1 MATTEEM
8 DRMYRWTRYV
18 YDFTRKYYLLG
29 RDQLLRDMEL
39 QSGDCVLEIGCGT
52 ARNLIR
58 LAKQRPDIQCYGLD
72 VSNEML
78 ATAAAKVKS
87 RGLESR
93 ITLIDCFAVLLVHR
107 TTFGLDAPFDAAF
120 FSYSLSM
127 IPTWPQAIEAALANL
142 KPRASLHV
150 VDFWD
155 QGDLPGWFRG
165 LLKYWLDL
173 FHVHYRP
180 ELLEHFR
187 QLDAKGVGKLTLR
200 SVVGRYAY
208 LATFRKSLA

>member
-29 RDQLLRDMEL
+29 RDRLLREMDL
-39 QSGDCVLEIGCGT
+39 HPNDRVVEIGCGT

-58 LAKQRPDIQCYGLD
+58 LARARRDIRCFGLD
-72 VSNEML
+72 VSHEML
-78 ATAAAKVKS
+78 ATAAAKVKAARLS
-87 RGLESR
+87 DR
-93 ITLIDCFAVLLVHR
+93 ITLMHGFAEQ
-107 TTFGLDAPFDAAF
+107 LDYAKNFHLNAPFDAAF

-127 IPTWPQAIEAALANL
+127 IPPFKEAIDAAIANV
-142 KPRASLHV
+142 RRGGEIYV

-155 QGDLPGWFRG
+155 QGRWPGSFRF
-165 LLKYWLDL
+165 LLKSWLDL

-180 ELLEHFR
+180 ELLEYL
-187 QLDAKGVGKLTLR
+187 QALDAKGIGTLTLKP
-200 SVVGRYAY
+200 VAGRYAY
-208 LATFRKSLA
+208 LATFRKL